1 MAGVSM
7 LLLLQIIIT
16 LDGATKSK
24 YACNLFQAKRNPLS
38 ELYAVFDTK
47 HPPLIKRKEQI
58 VIPMASCASW
68 LPFT

>member
-24 YACNLFQAKRNPLS
+24 YAQS
-38 ELYAVFDTK
+38 
-47 HPPLIKRKEQI
+47 I
-58 VIPMASCASW
+58 SS
-68 LPFT
+68 

>member
-24 YACNLFQAKRNPLS
+24 YVQS
-38 ELYAVFDTK
+38 
-47 HPPLIKRKEQI
+47 I
-58 VIPMASCASW
+58 SS
-68 LPFT
+68 